1 MSAPIVF
8 TAADVAELAAAND
21 ANLPY
26 TVALRHGV
34 RTYEAG
40 GTRGPV
46 VWDAGDPL
54 WTEPARVNSAGAPQ
68 ERLTAGALQNVTDF
82 TVVTR
87 RGVSVPVDDGD
98 DFYRLEWTHDIAGL
112 TSPFLLYRAR
122 HVIHSYPAQSKF
134 IATSEAPQ

>member
-1 MSAPIVF
+1 MGTLLWP
-8 TAADVAELAAAND
+8 AEFLAEMEAINV

-34 RTYEAG
+34 RAYEPG
-40 GTRGPV
+40 GTRGGV
-46 VWDAGDPL
+46 TWDGGDPL

-87 RGVSVPVDDGD
+87 KGVSVPADDGD
-98 DFYRLEWTHDIAGL
+98 DLYRLEWTHDIAGL
-112 TSPFLLYRAR
+112 ASPFMLYRAR
-122 HVIHSYPAQSKF
+122 HVVHSFPTQSKF
-134 IATSEAPQ
+134 LVTSQAPQ